1 MAAKFYRRTV
11 TLSNKKKLN
20 TYFYIADPM
29 DFCVEPMKSSNTK
42 EWAEGGVF
50 GTNSSFFMIQKNGK
64 AFMSALH
71 IYKNKNMAENTEA
84 YTGNVEGGN
93 DNCATIGDKNT
104 AMDIIYCNGTT
115 KKAGLL
121 SKKPAWT
128 TKNNLGVSNMEWG
141 IGGFNLFPTT
151 TLKNA
156 SAYATQ
162 FKNYYPKISFD
173 LTTCTSRTAI
183 GIRGNGSVI
192 LVAAFDSSNS
202 TGNGPNVFEMHL
214 LMKYFGCTNAILL
227 DGSTCTKVSY
237 KKTDGTP
244 GYLTNTRPIYGR
256 IRLVAN
262 AAKKCDWTGV

>member
-29 DFCVEPMKSSNTK
+29 DFCVEPMKSSDTK
-42 EWAEGGVF
+42 VWAEKDGAY
-50 GTNSSFFMIQKNGK
+50 GTNSSFFMVQKNGK

-71 IYKNKNMAENTEA
+71 IYKNKNMAA
-84 YTGNVEGGN
+84 YTGNAEGGN

-151 TLKNA
+151 TFKDA
-156 SAYATQ
+156 SAFSTG
-162 FKNYYPKISFD
+162 FKKYYPNISYN
-173 LTTCTSRTAI
+173 LANSTSRTAI

-192 LVAAFDSSNS
+192 LVAAFNTSNTDS
-202 TGNGPNVFEMHL
+202 NGPNVFEMHL
-214 LMKYFGCTNAILL
+214 LMKYFGCKSAILL

-262 AAKKCDWTGV
+262 AAKNCDWTGV